1 MELNLLKILGTVED
15 PREFN
20 GKEYELK
27 YILLFTIFAIAARA
41 TTYVDIARFI
51 QSQIEKLRAMFKLK
65 WRRTPTHSCV
75 YKILTRVSV
84 DDIERAFREHAA
96 QNVKL
101 VGHKHYCFDGKTL
114 RGSKSNVDQKPSARI
129 FELFESIG
137 EIVLAHIPL
146 DSNKDHELQALE
158 EFLQSLELCGITV
171 TADALHCQ
179 KKTLN

>member
-1 MELNLLKILGTVED
+1 MFVPDELEVLGGV
-15 PREFN
+15 
-20 GKEYELK
+20 
-27 YILLFTIFAIAARA
+27 FTKSAF
-41 TTYVDIARFI
+41 YVIN
-51 QSQIEKLRAMFKLK
+51 
-65 WRRTPTHSCV
+65 
-75 YKILTRVSV
+75 
-84 DDIERAFREHAA
+84 

-137 EIVLAHIPL
+137 EIILAHIPL
-146 DSNKDHELQALE
+146 DSNKDHELQAFE
-158 EFLQSLELCGITV
+158 EFLQSLELCGIIV